1 MELVRDKRVKDA
13 LMNSTIQNMFS
24 RGELR
29 KDHPLQR
36 QPGRWSDSDRDG
48 LIGTVLKDEDIDSIK
63 VCEQLMSSGVI
74 LWVID
79 GLQRLTT
86 LNLYFNNGFKLG
98 KNLEFPIVTYQSAK
112 RDQDGNI
119 IKDEY
124 GNYEYELVEYD
135 LRGKYYNDLP
145 VELKERFNNY
155 KIDMVKHLDCT
166 DEEIG
171 YHIRRYNKQKS
182 MNVSE
187 NAVTYMDTIAK
198 EVKRVSLNNKFF
210 KNDIYKEMERNNG
223 TIERIV
229 TESVMCM
236 FHLDKW
242 QKQSKKMG
250 GFLNK
255 NSSKQEF
262 DKLNE
267 NLNRLESIYD
277 DNFKK
282 VFTVKDSFIWF
293 TLFDRFTDLNVT
305 DDKFV
310 DFVTEFVNVLSTKT
324 VNGEAFC
331 DIDRKKSTKDKTVII
346 KKLEILETLMND
358 FLHIDTGD
366 EVNSENSDDSMTEN
380 ESFIA
385 DVLNMDLNEVSEN
398 MDIYNEDLDCLTNKT
413 IRVGSKLLDD
423 ANRKSLLAILVY
435 AYEHDVSLEEWMEQ
449 YAAKNNMY
457 FPDQRKNFL
466 HMKKDLINYIE
477 TKENKEKVS
486 V

>member
-1 MELVRDKRVKDA
+1 MDLVRDKRVKDA

-24 RGELR
+24 RGQLR

-36 QPGRWSDSDRDG
+36 KPGRWNDSDRDG
-48 LIGTVLKDEDIDSIK
+48 LIATVLKNEDIDSIK
-63 VCEQLMSSGVI
+63 VCEQLTPNGVI

-86 LNLYFNNGFKLG
+86 LDLYVNNGFKLG
-98 KNLEFPIVTYQSAK
+98 KNLEFPIITYQSAK
-112 RDQDGNI
+112 RDQNGNI

-124 GNYEYELVEYD
+124 GNYDYELVEYD

-145 VELKERFNNY
+145 VDLKERFNNY

-187 NAVTYMDTIAK
+187 NAVTYMDSIAK
-198 EVKRVSLNNKFF
+198 EVKRVSLNNRFF
-210 KNDIYKEMERNNG
+210 KNDIYKELERNNG

-255 NSSKQEF
+255 NSSRQEF

-267 NLNRLESIYD
+267 NLNRLEAVYD
-277 DNFKK
+277 DCFTNI
-282 VFTVKDSFIWF
+282 FTVKDSFIWF
-293 TLFDRFTDLNVT
+293 TLFDKFTAYNISDSR
-305 DDKFV
+305 FV
-310 DFVTEFVNVLSTKT
+310 DFIKEFNLSLSSKK
-324 VNGEAFC
+324 VNGQAFYE
-331 DIDRKKSTKDKTVII
+331 IDKNKSTKDKGVISL
-346 KKLEILETLMND
+346 KLEILETLMNE
-358 FLHIDTGD
+358 FLHIEVED
-366 EVNSENSDDSMTEN
+366 ETDNGNCTTEN

-385 DVLNMDLNEVSEN
+385 DVLNMDLEKVIDE
-398 MDIYNEDLDCLTNKT
+398 MDIYNETLDGLTEKT
-413 IRVGSKLLDD
+413 IRDGSKLLNIE
-423 ANRKSLLAILVY
+423 NRKSLLALV
-435 AYEHDVSLEEWMEQ
+435 AYSYERDVDLDEWLEQ

-466 HMKKDLINYIE
+466 HMKKELNNYIE
-477 TKENKEKVS
+477 AKAS

>member
-1 MELVRDKRVKDA
+1 MDLVRDKRVKDA

-24 RGELR
+24 RGQLR

-36 QPGRWSDSDRDG
+36 KPGRWNDSDRDG
-48 LIGTVLKDEDIDSIK
+48 LIATVLKNEDIDSIK
-63 VCEQLMSSGVI
+63 VCEQLTPNGVI

-86 LNLYFNNGFKLG
+86 LDLYVNNGFKLG
-98 KNLEFPIVTYQSAK
+98 KNLEFPIITYQSAK
-112 RDQDGNI
+112 RDQNGNI

-124 GNYEYELVEYD
+124 GNYDYELVEYD

-145 VELKERFNNY
+145 VDLKERFNNY

-187 NAVTYMDTIAK
+187 NAVTYMDSIAK
-198 EVKRVSLNNKFF
+198 EVKRVSLNNRFF
-210 KNDIYKEMERNNG
+210 KNDIYKELERNNG

-255 NSSKQEF
+255 NSSRQEF

-267 NLNRLESIYD
+267 NLNRLEAVYD
-277 DNFKK
+277 DCFTNI
-282 VFTVKDSFIWF
+282 FTVKDSFIWF
-293 TLFDRFTDLNVT
+293 TLFDKFTVYNISDSR
-305 DDKFV
+305 FV
-310 DFVTEFVNVLSTKT
+310 DFIKEFNLSLSSKK
-324 VNGEAFC
+324 VNGQAFYE
-331 DIDRKKSTKDKTVII
+331 IDKNKSTKDKGVISL
-346 KKLEILETLMND
+346 KLEILETLMNE
-358 FLHIDTGD
+358 FLHIEVED
-366 EVNSENSDDSMTEN
+366 ETDNGNCTTEN

-385 DVLNMDLNEVSEN
+385 DVLNMDMEKVIDEMEV
-398 MDIYNEDLDCLTNKT
+398 YNETLDSLTEKT
-413 IRVGSKLLDD
+413 IRDGSKLLNIE
-423 ANRKSLLAILVY
+423 NRKSLLALV
-435 AYEHDVSLEEWMEQ
+435 AYSYERDVDLDEWLEQ

-466 HMKKDLINYIE
+466 HMKKDFINYIE
-477 TKENKEKVS
+477 TKGKES
-486 V
+486 A

>member
-36 QPGRWSDSDRDG
+36 KPGRWNDSDRDG
-48 LIGTVLKDEDIDSIK
+48 LIATVLKDEDIDSIK
-63 VCEQLMSSGVI
+63 VCEQLMPGGVV

-86 LNLYFNNGFKLG
+86 LNLFFNNGFKLG

-124 GNYEYELVEYD
+124 GNYGYELVEYD

-187 NAVTYMDTIAK
+187 NAVTYMDSIAK
-198 EVKRVSLNNKFF
+198 EVKRVSLNNRFF
-210 KNDIYKEMERNNG
+210 KNDIYKELERNNG

-255 NSSKQEF
+255 NSSRQEF
-262 DKLNE
+262 DKLNG
-267 NLNRLESIYD
+267 NLNRLEAVYD
-277 DNFKK
+277 DCFKN

-293 TLFDRFTDLNVT
+293 TLFDRFTAYNISDSR
-305 DDKFV
+305 FV
-310 DFVTEFVNVLSTKT
+310 DFIKEFNLSLSSKK
-324 VNGEAFC
+324 VDGQAFYE
-331 DIDRKKSTKDKTVII
+331 IDKNKSTKDKGVISL
-346 KKLEILETLMND
+346 KLEILETLMD
-358 FLHIDTGD
+358 EFLHRDI
-366 EVNSENSDDSMTEN
+366 ENEMEGNNAAIEN

-385 DVLNMDLNEVSEN
+385 EVLNMDLEKVIEE
-398 MDIYNEDLDCLTNKT
+398 MEAYNETLDDLTDKT
-413 IRVGSKLLDD
+413 IKDGSKLLEE
-423 ANRKSLLAILVY
+423 ANRKSLLAMV
-435 AYEHDVSLEEWMEQ
+435 AYSYERDVDLDEWLEQ

-457 FPDQRKNFL
+457 FPEQRKNFL
-466 HMKKDLINYIE
+466 HMKKDFINYTE
-477 TKENKEKVS
+477 TKGK
-486 V
+486 

>member
-1 MELVRDKRVKDA
+1 MDLVRDKRVKDA

-24 RGELR
+24 RGQLR

-36 QPGRWSDSDRDG
+36 KPGRWNDSDRDG
-48 LIGTVLKDEDIDSIK
+48 LIATVLKNEDIDSIK
-63 VCEQLMSSGVI
+63 VCEQLTPNGVI

-86 LNLYFNNGFKLG
+86 LDLYVNNGFKLG
-98 KNLEFPIVTYQSAK
+98 KNLEFPIITYQSAK
-112 RDQDGNI
+112 RDQNGNI

-124 GNYEYELVEYD
+124 GNYDYELVEYD

-145 VELKERFNNY
+145 VDLKERFNNY

-187 NAVTYMDTIAK
+187 NAVTYMDSIAK
-198 EVKRVSLNNKFF
+198 EVKRVSLNNRFF
-210 KNDIYKEMERNNG
+210 KNDIYKELERNNG

-255 NSSKQEF
+255 NSSRQEF

-267 NLNRLESIYD
+267 NLNRLEAVYD
-277 DNFKK
+277 VCFTNI
-282 VFTVKDSFIWF
+282 FTVKDSFIWF
-293 TLFDRFTDLNVT
+293 TLFDKFTAYNISDSR
-305 DDKFV
+305 FV
-310 DFVTEFVNVLSTKT
+310 DFIKEFNLSLSSKK
-324 VNGEAFC
+324 VNGQAFYE
-331 DIDRKKSTKDKTVII
+331 IDKNKSTKDKGVISL
-346 KKLEILETLMND
+346 KLEILETLMNE
-358 FLHIDTGD
+358 FLHIEVED
-366 EVNSENSDDSMTEN
+366 ETDNGNCTTEN

-385 DVLNMDLNEVSEN
+385 DVLNMDLEN
-398 MDIYNEDLDCLTNKT
+398 VIDKMDIYNEDLDSLTGKT
-413 IRVGSKLLDD
+413 IREGSKLLDV
-423 ANRKSLLAILVY
+423 ANRKSLLAMV
-435 AYEHDVSLEEWMEQ
+435 AYSYERDVDLDEWLEQ

-466 HMKKDLINYIE
+466 HMKKELNNYIE
-477 TKENKEKVS
+477 TKARIS